1 MNLPTLFTVNERSRA
16 MKKSLLHGLLL
27 AAVVLCAT
35 PGWVQAAD
43 PATPTQFK
51 ELQWDALVPKDWDPT
66 KAFRDKNIGLIDDT
80 DPKMQDMLKAMQ
92 AEWDNAPTNSQL
104 DGTAVKLPGYLVPL
118 DSAKNELR
126 EFLLVPYFGAC
137 IHSPPPPANQIVHVK
152 LAKPAKGYQSM
163 DAVWVRG
170 ILTTGRQAS
179 SMGMSGYRMQAAGI
193 ERYEP
198 LAAR

>member
-1 MNLPTLFTVNERSRA
+1 MKLF
-16 MKKSLLHGLLL
+16 LLSVLVLM
-27 AAVVLCAT
+27 AALQGVAE
-35 PGWVQAAD
+35 AAE
-43 PATPTQFK
+43 PTQFK
-51 ELQWDALVPKDWDPT
+51 ELQWDALVPKGWDPA
-66 KAFRDKNIGLIDDT
+66 KAFRGKDIGLIDDS
-80 DPKMQDMLKAMQ
+80 DPKMQELLKAMQ

-118 DSAKNELR
+118 DSAKGDLR

-152 LAKPAKGYQSM
+152 LAKPAKGYHSM

-179 SMGMSGYRMQAAGI
+179 SMGMSGYRMQAAAV

>member
-1 MNLPTLFTVNERSRA
+1 
-16 MKKSLLHGLLL
+16 
-27 AAVVLCAT
+27 
-35 PGWVQAAD
+35 
-43 PATPTQFK
+43 
-51 ELQWDALVPKDWDPT
+51 
-66 KAFRDKNIGLIDDT
+66 
-80 DPKMQDMLKAMQ
+80 MLKAMQ
-92 AEWDNAPTNSQL
+92 AEWDNAPTNSHL

-118 DSAKNELR
+118 DQAKGEVR

-170 ILTTGRQAS
+170 ILTTGRQPS

-198 LAAR
+198 LATR

>member
-1 MNLPTLFTVNERSRA
+1 
-16 MKKSLLHGLLL
+16 MKKFLLSLLVLV
-27 AAVVLCAT
+27 AALQGVAE
-35 PGWVQAAD
+35 AAE
-43 PATPTQFK
+43 PPQFK
-51 ELQWDALVPKDWDPT
+51 ELQWDALVPKGWDPA
-66 KAFRDKNIGLIDDT
+66 KAFRGKDIGLIDDS
-80 DPKMQDMLKAMQ
+80 DPKMQDLLKAMQ

-118 DSAKNELR
+118 DSAKGELR

-152 LAKPAKGYQSM
+152 LAKPAKGYHSM

-179 SMGMSGYRMQAAGI
+179 SMGMSGYRMQAAAV

-198 LAAR
+198 LAVR